1 MEHTAVLVMRLWRCA
16 FSIKFLYP
24 NSHLT
29 FLANSSMPFSLFK
42 NIQFIDRIFN
52 VQKDSSAFLE
62 EFDVL
67 LFLNMIWKIES
78 KLLENLRQQ
87 KY

>member
-1 MEHTAVLVMRLWRCA
+1 
-16 FSIKFLYP
+16 
-24 NSHLT
+24 
-29 FLANSSMPFSLFK
+29 MPFSLFK